1 MFSKPNTALNAY
13 SDIILVFYFFLIEN
27 DGNFYKKCKN
37 SRSLTL
43 KR

>member
-13 SDIILVFYFFLIEN
+13 SDIILVLFFKIEN
-27 DGNFYKKCKN
+27 DGNFYKKRKN